1 MSRIKHP
8 AFVVGNPTRQVE
20 LQQSTN
26 GTDYVSFTLA
36 SPTRVKD
43 SADQWVNG
51 TPLFYRVKAFGRLA
65 RRLAAL
71 PTNVQLVLVGD
82 LQIESYTNKDG
93 QTRQASSLIVRH
105 GGASILFHTPQQAA
119 DQDPANPWEDSC
131 EPDPHE
137 HWDEPELF
145 EDYQQ

>member
-8 AFVVGNPTRQVE
+8 ASVVGNPTRQVE

-43 SADQWVNG
+43 SAGQWVNG

-93 QTRQASSLIVRH
+93 QTRQATSLIVRH
-105 GGASILFHTPQQAA
+105 CGASILFHTPQQAA
-119 DQDPANPWEDSC
+119 DQDPANPWEESC
-131 EPDPHE
+131 EPDTYE
-137 HWDEPELF
+137 DWAEQEPF
-145 EDYQQ
+145 EDYE